1 MKSNRIIW
9 PFVIF
14 MLVFL
19 NFFRPYGIDD
29 NFWKS
34 AYYFC
39 IFLSVIQTLLK
50 WNYIKERGFLFL
62 LYSFFLIELLLST
75 LGSVFFQDQ
84 SWKVSLITSL
94 GFVVYSFYFFLQ
106 CKNYNVKSL
115 ERSMNVLSLFFA
127 FCFVVAFL
135 VYPVQIFRGYGISD
149 EILTD
154 RGLQR
159 IRLTIMG
166 GAPIY
171 FTFFY
176 AISKVKQS
184 VSKKW
189 MLILI
194 ACFCL
199 VVLQLGRMSIALTF
213 ALGTFYYLSNRKWY
227 YKVFVIAFFF
237 FSISNY
243 AIKIPVINQLVVYSQ
258 EHEGDSDEDN
268 VRVLSFE
275 YYTTKYSERLGSK
288 LIGNGMYSIG
298 NSDYGNSVNYARS
311 LGLIPADVGYAFIFL
326 IFGFVGLGLYACL
339 LLYCLW
345 VKIPIQYVYLKY
357 YLVFLYLSNVSG
369 NTLLGCI
376 PYICVVSYIIDKVRT
391 KI

>member
-1 MKSNRIIW
+1 
-9 PFVIF
+9 

-39 IFLSVIQTLLK
+39 IFLSVIHTLLK

-135 VYPVQIFRGYGISD
+135 VYPIQIFRGYGISD

-176 AISKVKQS
+176 AVSKVKQS

-194 ACFCL
+194 VCFCL

-213 ALGTFYYLSNRKWY
+213 ALGSFYYLSNRKWC
-227 YKVFVIAFFF
+227 YKIFVVAFFF
-237 FSISNY
+237 FIISNC
-243 AIKIPVINQLVVYSQ
+243 ATKIPVINELVAYSQ
-258 EHEGDSDEDN
+258 EHEGESDEDN

-275 YYTTKYSERLGSK
+275 YYTTNYSESLGSK

-339 LLYCLW
+339 LFYCLW

-376 PYICVVSYIIDKVRT
+376 PYICVVSYIIDKVRIR
-391 KI
+391 K

>member
-1 MKSNRIIW
+1 
-9 PFVIF
+9 
-14 MLVFL
+14 
-19 NFFRPYGIDD
+19 
-29 NFWKS
+29 
-34 AYYFC
+34 
-39 IFLSVIQTLLK
+39 
-50 WNYIKERGFLFL
+50 
-62 LYSFFLIELLLST
+62 
-75 LGSVFFQDQ
+75 
-84 SWKVSLITSL
+84 
-94 GFVVYSFYFFLQ
+94 
-106 CKNYNVKSL
+106 
-115 ERSMNVLSLFFA
+115 MNVLSLFFA

-135 VYPVQIFRGYGISD
+135 VYPIQIFRGYGISD
-149 EILTD
+149 EILSD
-154 RGLQR
+154 RGMQR